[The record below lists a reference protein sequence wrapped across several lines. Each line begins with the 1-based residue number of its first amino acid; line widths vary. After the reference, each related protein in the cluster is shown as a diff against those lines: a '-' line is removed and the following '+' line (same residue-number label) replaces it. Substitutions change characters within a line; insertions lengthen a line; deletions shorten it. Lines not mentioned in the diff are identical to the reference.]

1 MTKLLY
7 VRALYLRSV
16 EAGIRCGT
24 VSGIERV
31 CMIVKSDSVAKPEL
45 VSSSLDFA
53 KLYDYASAGDSDSG
67 NISCPSVMSG
77 SKANSLSH
85 I

>member
-1 MTKLLY
+1 
-7 VRALYLRSV
+7 
-16 EAGIRCGT
+16 
-24 VSGIERV
+24 
-31 CMIVKSDSVAKPEL
+31 MIVKSDSVAKPEL

-77 SKANSLSH
+77 SKVKSLSH